1 MGGRKKFAT
10 SALDPD
16 FTFRAIN
23 ATLYGR
29 NNNKERQFERLSLS
43 LYVGWTTDGRAA
55 ADGPIAKTGQQPHV
69 DRPAQAPRE
78 NESREY

>member
-1 MGGRKKFAT
+1 MKGGGGEKFAT

-43 LYVGWTTDGRAA
+43 VRGVDDRPTGRRGRADCQNRSTTPRRSAGAGA
-55 ADGPIAKTGQQPHV
+55 ARK
-69 DRPAQAPRE
+69 RE
-78 NESREY
+78 S

>member
-43 LYVGWTTDGRAA
+43 LSLRTWGRRPT
-55 ADGPIAKTGQQPHV
+55 DGPIAKTGQQPRV